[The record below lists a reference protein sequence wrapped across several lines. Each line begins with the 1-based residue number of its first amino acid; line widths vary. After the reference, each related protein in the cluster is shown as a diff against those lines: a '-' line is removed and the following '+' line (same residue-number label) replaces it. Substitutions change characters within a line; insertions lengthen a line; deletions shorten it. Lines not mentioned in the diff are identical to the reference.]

1 MASAAALS
9 AQIDMVLIQ
18 FANFRFPRP
27 RRSNN
32 AFERPVKPF
41 TSARGQRAIQFA
53 PSARLK
59 RLRPAAQRER

>member
-1 MASAAALS
+1 MVCTASSLEQGEMAS
-9 AQIDMVLIQ
+9 
-18 FANFRFPRP
+18 NY
-27 RRSNN
+27 

-59 RLRPAAQRER
+59 AQRPAAQRER